1 MKIITILGTR
11 PEIIK
16 LSPLIPILDREFEHK
31 IIHTGQHYD
40 YNMDEIFFEELQL
53 RKPDY
58 PLCIGSHPAGKQTG
72 LMLEK
77 IEEVLLQEQPQL
89 VIVEGDTNTV
99 LAGTLAAAKLHIRIA
114 HVEAGD
120 RNFNKNT
127 PEEINR
133 IIADHISDYLFV
145 ADERCYQNLIQ

>member
-1 MKIITILGTR
+1 MLDFSIDLYENNYY
-11 PEIIK
+11 PIK

-77 IEEVLLQEQPQL
+77 IEEVLLQEKPDL
-89 VIVEGDTNTV
+89 VHNYRTFYFKKK
-99 LAGTLAAAKLHIRIA
+99 TL
-114 HVEAGD
+114 
-120 RNFNKNT
+120 
-127 PEEINR
+127 
-133 IIADHISDYLFV
+133 
-145 ADERCYQNLIQ
+145 